1 MVEKTKKQECGL
13 VVLGHSNT
21 GKSTLCGQILLS
33 LNQVD
38 QREIDKHKQEAQKNG
53 MESWWMAYVMDSDK

>member
-1 MVEKTKKQECGL
+1 MVFIISGYGFVSKLKKSILKESIKYIMVERKQECGL

-33 LNQVD
+33 LNKVD
-38 QREIDKHKQEAQKNG
+38 
-53 MESWWMAYVMDSDK
+53 